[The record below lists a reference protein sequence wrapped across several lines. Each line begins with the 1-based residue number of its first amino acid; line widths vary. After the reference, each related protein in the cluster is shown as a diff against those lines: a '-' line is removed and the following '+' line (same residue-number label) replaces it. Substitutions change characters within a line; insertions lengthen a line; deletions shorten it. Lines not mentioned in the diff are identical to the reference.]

1 MSTTLIICTPKI
13 PKYNPIKSLSFF
25 NSKKKSKL
33 FFAASSINPAGNGL
47 IIIRPCSLQC
57 NAQVNN
63 CDQARLVTI
72 VNRRSGNYEPP
83 VWSFDFVQ
91 SLNTKYKEERYL
103 KRGSELVEQVK
114 KMLLVDEQILIHK
127 LELIDNL
134 YMLGISYHFEDEIN
148 QILNYLYNQLI
159 NGNIFNNNK
168 YYDVRDNLYSAA
180 LAFRLFRQ
188 HGFRVSQDV
197 FDTFKNETGDSF
209 KASLG
214 DDINST
220 KGLLQLYEAS
230 FFMTRGEKTLELAR
244 EFSANLLRKKLD
256 DDRIDDDKGDTL
268 LLMVRHAL
276 ELPIHWRVQRPNAGW
291 FIEQVYEK
299 SQHMNPILL
308 ELAKLDFNVVQS
320 THQQELKHLSSWWE
334 QIGLA
339 KTLPFARDRLVEN
352 YLWTIG
358 GLFEPR
364 YGYSRIMATKV
375 NVFIT
380 IIDDIFDVYGTLEE
394 LEIFNDVIQRW
405 DIEGMDKLPHYMQMC
420 FLALN
425 NFVDEL
431 SYHVLKQQGFL
442 VVPHLRKSWADLCMA
457 YMQEAKWY
465 SKGYAPTL
473 EEYINNAWISISAP
487 VILSH
492 AFFLVT
498 NPIKKEAVRS
508 LYEYHN
514 IVRLSAMI
522 LRLAN
527 DLGTSPDEMKR
538 GDVPKSIECYMNE
551 SGAGREEAQDY
562 VRCLINETWKE
573 MNEELRVI
581 TESPLFE
588 RDFVRSAVDLGRMA
602 QYMYQYGDGHG
613 IQFPEMKDRI
623 ISLLF
628 EPFCV

>member
-1 MSTTLIICTPKI
+1 MSTTLIICPPKI
-13 PKYNPIKSLSFF
+13 PKYNPIKFPSFF
-25 NSKKKSKL
+25 NSKRKSKL
-33 FFAASSINPAGNGL
+33 CFAAGNRM
-47 IIIRPCSLQC
+47 IRLCSLQC
-57 NAQVNN
+57 NAEVNN
-63 CDQARLVTI
+63 CDQTRLITS

-83 VWSFDFVQ
+83 TWSFDFVQ
-91 SLNTKYKEERYL
+91 SLTTKYKEERYL

-180 LAFRLFRQ
+180 LAFRLFRR
-188 HGFRVSQDV
+188 HGFSVSQDV
-197 FDTFKNETGDSF
+197 FDTFKNEKGDSF
-209 KASLG
+209 KASLIG
-214 DDINST
+214 DNINST

-230 FFMTRGEKTLELAR
+230 FLMTRGETTLELAR

-256 DDRIDDDKGDTL
+256 DGRIDDDDEGGIL

-276 ELPIHWRVQRPNAGW
+276 ELPIHWRVQRPNARW
-291 FIEQVYEK
+291 FIEQVYTK
-299 SQHMNPILL
+299 KPDMNPIVL

-339 KTLPFARDRLVEN
+339 KTLSFARDRLIEN
-352 YLWTIG
+352 YIWTIG
-358 GLFEPR
+358 GLFEPQ

-405 DIEGMDKLPHYMQMC
+405 DIEGIDKLPHYMQMC

-425 NFVDEL
+425 NLVDEL
-431 SYHVLKQQGFL
+431 SYHVLKQQRFL
-442 VVPHLRKSWADLCMA
+442 VIPHLRKSWADLCMA

-465 SKGYAPTL
+465 SKGYTPTL

-514 IVRLSAMI
+514 I
-522 LRLAN
+522 
-527 DLGTSPDEMKR
+527 DEMKR

-551 SGAGREEAQDY
+551 SGAGREEAEAY

-573 MNEELRVI
+573 MNEELIII
-581 TESPLFE
+581 TDSPLFE

-602 QYMYQYGDGHG
+602 QYIYQYGDGHG
-613 IQFPEMKDRI
+613 IQFPEMKERI

-628 EPFCV
+628 EPFYV

>member
-1 MSTTLIICTPKI
+1 MSTLTWPIKI
-13 PKYNPIKSLSFF
+13 PNNSFV
-25 NSKKKSKL
+25 
-33 FFAASSINPAGNGL
+33 SSIPAFNG
-47 IIIRPCSLQC
+47 IIVIRPCLLQC
-57 NAQVNN
+57 NTQVN
-63 CDQARLVTI
+63 CDHTRLLTT

-83 VWSFDFVQ
+83 VWGFDFVQ
-91 SLNTKYKEERYL
+91 SLTSKYKEERYL
-103 KRGSELVEQVK
+103 KRGCELVEQVK
-114 KMLLVDEQILIHK
+114 KMLLVDEQILIQK

-134 YMLGISYHFEDEIN
+134 QRLGISYHFEEQIH
-148 QILNYLYNQLI
+148 QILSCLYND
-159 NGNIFNNNK
+159 GNK
-168 YYDVRDNLYSAA
+168 YYYQRDLYSAA
-180 LAFRLFRQ
+180 LGFRLLRQ
-188 HGFRVSQDV
+188 HGFSVSQDV
-197 FDTFKNETGDSF
+197 FNSFKNESGDSF

-214 DDINST
+214 DNINT
-220 KGLLQLYEAS
+220 EGLLQLYEAS
-230 FFMTRGEKTLELAR
+230 FLMRRGESTLEVAR
-244 EFSANLLRKKLD
+244 EFAANLLRKKLD
-256 DDRIDDDKGDTL
+256 RVDDEDVL
-268 LLMVRHAL
+268 LLMAVRHAL
-276 ELPIHWRVQRPNAGW
+276 ELPIHWRVQRPNARW
-291 FIEQVYEK
+291 FIEQFYAK
-299 SQHMNPILL
+299 KPDMNPTML
-308 ELAKLDFNVVQS
+308 ELAKLDFNIVQAK
-320 THQQELKHLSSWWE
+320 HQKELKHLSSWWE
-334 QIGLA
+334 ETGLA
-339 KTLPFARDRLVEN
+339 KILPFARDRLIEN

-358 GLFEPR
+358 GLFEPQ

-405 DIEGMDKLPHYMQMC
+405 DIEGIDKLPHYMQMC

-431 SYHVLKQQGFL
+431 SYNVLKQQRFL
-442 VVPHLRKSWADLCMA
+442 VIPHLRKSWADLCMA
-457 YMQEAKWY
+457 YLLEAKWY
-465 SKGYAPTL
+465 SKGYTPTL

-498 NPIKKEAVRS
+498 NPINKEAVRS

-514 IVRLSAMI
+514 IVRFSAMI

-551 SGAGREEAQDY
+551 SGVGREEAEEY

-581 TESPLFE
+581 TDSPLFE

-602 QYMYQYGDGHG
+602 QYMYQHGDGHG
-613 IQFPEMKDRI
+613 IQFPQMKERI

>member
-1 MSTTLIICTPKI
+1 
-13 PKYNPIKSLSFF
+13 
-25 NSKKKSKL
+25 
-33 FFAASSINPAGNGL
+33 
-47 IIIRPCSLQC
+47 
-57 NAQVNN
+57 VN
-63 CDQARLVTI
+63 CDHTRLLTT

-83 VWSFDFVQ
+83 VWGFDFVQ
-91 SLNTKYKEERYL
+91 SLTSKYK
-103 KRGSELVEQVK
+103 
-114 KMLLVDEQILIHK
+114 K

-134 YMLGISYHFEDEIN
+134 QRLGISYHFEEQIH
-148 QILNYLYNQLI
+148 QILSCLYND
-159 NGNIFNNNK
+159 GNK
-168 YYDVRDNLYSAA
+168 YYYQRDLYSAA
-180 LAFRLFRQ
+180 LGFRLLRQ
-188 HGFRVSQDV
+188 HGFSVSQDV
-197 FDTFKNETGDSF
+197 FNSFKNESGDSF

-214 DDINST
+214 DNINT
-220 KGLLQLYEAS
+220 EGLLQLYEAS
-230 FFMTRGEKTLELAR
+230 FLMRRGESTLEVAR
-244 EFSANLLRKKLD
+244 EFAANLLRKKLD
-256 DDRIDDDKGDTL
+256 RVDDEDVL
-268 LLMVRHAL
+268 LLMAVRHAL
-276 ELPIHWRVQRPNAGW
+276 ELPIHWRVQRPNARW
-291 FIEQVYEK
+291 FIKQFYAK
-299 SQHMNPILL
+299 KPDMNPTML
-308 ELAKLDFNVVQS
+308 ELAKLDFNIVQAK
-320 THQQELKHLSSWWE
+320 HQKELKHLSSWWE
-334 QIGLA
+334 ETGLA
-339 KTLPFARDRLVEN
+339 KILPFARDRLIEN

-358 GLFEPR
+358 GLFEPQ

-405 DIEGMDKLPHYMQMC
+405 DIEGIDKLPHYMQMC

-431 SYHVLKQQGFL
+431 SYNVLKQQRFL
-442 VVPHLRKSWADLCMA
+442 VIPHLRKSWADLCMA
-457 YMQEAKWY
+457 YLLEAKWY
-465 SKGYAPTL
+465 SKGYTPTL

-498 NPIKKEAVRS
+498 NPINKEAVRS

-514 IVRLSAMI
+514 IVRFSAMI

-551 SGAGREEAQDY
+551 SGVGREEAEEY

-581 TESPLFE
+581 TDSPLFE

-602 QYMYQYGDGHG
+602 QYMYQHGDGHG
-613 IQFPEMKDRI
+613 IQFPQMKERI

>member
-1 MSTTLIICTPKI
+1 MCFAPTST
-13 PKYNPIKSLSFF
+13 
-25 NSKKKSKL
+25 
-33 FFAASSINPAGNGL
+33 NPAGNGM
-47 IIIRPCSLQC
+47 IVIRPCSLQC
-57 NAQVNN
+57 NAEVNN
-63 CDQARLVTI
+63 CDHTRLITSS

-83 VWSFDFVQ
+83 VWGFDSVQ
-91 SLNTKYKEERYL
+91 SLTSKYKEGRYL
-103 KRGSELVEQVK
+103 KKGSELVEQVK

-134 YMLGISYHFEDEIN
+134 YRLGISYHFEEQIK
-148 QILNYLYNQLI
+148 QILNSLYNQLI
-159 NGNIFNNNK
+159 NGNIYNNNNK
-168 YYDVRDNLYSAA
+168 YYHVRNNLYSAA

-188 HGFRVSQDV
+188 HGFCVSQDV
-197 FDTFKNETGDSF
+197 FDSFKNETGDSF
-209 KASLG
+209 KASLIE
-214 DDINST
+214 DNINST

-230 FFMTRGEKTLELAR
+230 FLMTRGETTLELAR
-244 EFSANLLRKKLD
+244 EFSTNLLRKKLD
-256 DDRIDDDKGDTL
+256 DGRIDDDEGGIL

-276 ELPIHWRVQRPNAGW
+276 ELPIHWRAQRPNARW

-299 SQHMNPILL
+299 SQHMNPIVL
-308 ELAKLDFNVVQS
+308 ELAKLDFNIVQAK
-320 THQQELKHLSSWWE
+320 HQQELKHLSRWWE
-334 QIGLA
+334 ETCLA

-352 YLWTIG
+352 YVWTIAE
-358 GLFEPR
+358 LFGPQ

-431 SYHVLKQQGFL
+431 SYHVLKQQRIL
-442 VVPHLRKSWADLCMA
+442 VVPHLRKSWGELCMA

-465 SKGYAPTL
+465 SKGYTPTL
-473 EEYINNAWISISAP
+473 EEYMNNAWISISAP
-487 VILSH
+487 ATLTHI
-492 AFFLVT
+492 FFLVT
-498 NPIKKEAVRS
+498 NPIDDKSVKS
-508 LYEYHN
+508 LNEYRN
-514 IVRLSAMI
+514 IVRCSAMI

-538 GDVPKSIECYMNE
+538 GDVPKSIECYMSE
-551 SGAGREEAQDY
+551 SGAGREEAEEY
-562 VRCLINETWKE
+562 VRRLINETWKE

-581 TESPLFE
+581 TDTPLFE

-613 IQFPEMKDRI
+613 IQFPQMKNCI
-623 ISLLF
+623 LYLLI
-628 EPFCV
+628 EPIDLECI